1 MDTQKKLG
9 LLTELFELD
18 EGILTAETVLADL
31 DNWDSM
37 MKLSLIVLMDDE
49 CKKKLSGSKIKEFIT
64 IQDVMDFME

>member
-18 EGILTAETVLADL
+18 EGILTAETALADL